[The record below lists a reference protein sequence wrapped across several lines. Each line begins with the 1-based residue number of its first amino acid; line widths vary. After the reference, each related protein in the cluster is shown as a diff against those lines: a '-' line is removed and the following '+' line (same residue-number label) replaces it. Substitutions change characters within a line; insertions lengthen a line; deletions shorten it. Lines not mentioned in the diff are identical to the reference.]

1 MVFFPGDP
9 YTQNEFQRSKTL
21 LLPHGAPMA
30 LTGLD
35 HINLKVRDLERSRRF
50 YELLGLQETG
60 HRAGMLFFSLGD
72 HHHHLALYE
81 VGPDAPKPARG
92 SVGLGHVGFAVESES
107 ELSGFRQKLEAAGHS
122 IEATIDH
129 VVSKSMYLRD
139 PDGNMVELAYN
150 LPRSQW
156 ANMENP
162 LAEDRPYEVPVKN
175 RP

>member
-1 MVFFPGDP
+1 
-9 YTQNEFQRSKTL
+9 
-21 LLPHGAPMA
+21 MA

-35 HINLKVRDLERSRRF
+35 HINLKVRDLERSRRL
-50 YELLGLQETG
+50 YQLLGLKETG
-60 HRAGMLFFSLGD
+60 HREGMLFFALGD
-72 HHHHLALYE
+72 RHHHHLALYE

-92 SVGLGHVGFAVESES
+92 SVGLGHVGFAVESEG

-139 PDGNMVELAYN
+139 PDGNMIELAYN

-162 LAEDRPYEVPVKN
+162 LAEDRPYDVPVKYDV
-175 RP
+175 PMEDGS